1 MSLAIAAVMG
11 VAIAAGVAR
20 ADTTAR
26 PIVILDRPVGIVA
39 LPSPRAA
46 ADYPLAFR
54 LSLEHGAERCT
65 LETTIRLPDHQTTLA
80 NAVRRL
86 RRTIGWRHGYLFVR
100 TECGGG
106 NAWKCQGESVFGIR
120 NGRLVGLGTLAT
132 RSVSDGIATSWR
144 GGLFWDAHTDLEINE
159 LTSHA
164 GAPWFELRLR
174 ERDGR
179 LVADTESTWAAN
191 ARTFAARDSAAR
203 RNASPPEAHKTWD
216 SVISPRLGNAAVAR
230 YCGRTTQLAAI
241 LAETRSVLPPDRFAT
256 FQEVIAKIEPGA
268 LPRSS
273 APPVVVGRGR

>member
-1 MSLAIAAVMG
+1 MSLL
-11 VAIAAGVAR
+11 R
-20 ADTTAR
+20 R
-26 PIVILDRPVGIVA
+26 IVITVALLGVIVRSATRAEGSAPSIGILDSPVRIVA
-39 LPSPRAA
+39 LPSPRVAPE
-46 ADYPLAFR
+46 YPLTFH

-65 LETTIRLPDHQTTLA
+65 LETTIRLPGRQTTLA

-179 LVADTESTWAAN
+179 LVADTEST
-191 ARTFAARDSAAR
+191 
-203 RNASPPEAHKTWD
+203 
-216 SVISPRLGNAAVAR
+216 
-230 YCGRTTQLAAI
+230 
-241 LAETRSVLPPDRFAT
+241 
-256 FQEVIAKIEPGA
+256 
-268 LPRSS
+268 
-273 APPVVVGRGR
+273 